1 MMNYNISNQY
11 IAAHRSTASS
21 PADNSDQS
29 VPSVYQSG
37 ERSSAVAL
45 LDGLNMFI
53 MRVNGL
59 Y

>member
-11 IAAHRSTASS
+11 IAAHRSTAGS

-29 VPSVYQSG
+29 VTSVLQSS

-45 LDGLNMFI
+45 SWLKAFMF
-53 MRVNGL
+53 NE
-59 Y
+59 YNTN

>member
-21 PADNSDQS
+21 PADDSDQGVTS
-29 VPSVYQSG
+29 VLQSG

-45 LDGLNMFI
+45 LNVLNMF
-53 MRVNGL
+53 NL
-59 Y
+59 CNTN